1 MKLRGKLRFSVLKN
15 KAIPKNMESTRNVLE
30 KVGKGILPSDFFA
43 FLQSAM

>member
-1 MKLRGKLRFSVLKN
+1 MKLRGKLRFSLLKN
-15 KAIPKNMESTRNVLE
+15 KAILKNMESTRNVLG